1 MYLDFLNFYE
11 LKRSAFNVT
20 SNPDFFF
27 ESRSHQEAI
36 ASLLFGVHERK
47 GIILITG
54 EVGTGKTTLCKALF
68 NKLPPEVKIS
78 LILNP
83 YFSEVQLLKAIAQD
97 FGLTV
102 NSNDRLDIVNAI
114 NSFLMKLNFKN
125 GNAVLVIDE
134 AQNLTMRQLEQI
146 RLLSNLETKE
156 EKLLQII
163 LVGQPELKEK
173 ISQHALRQVYQRI
186 VVKHQLAPLLEYE
199 VKEYIDFRL
208 HKAGYGNVVIP
219 LESYKMIYE
228 YSKGI
233 PRLINILC
241 ERALILGFIRQKKVL
256 TEEIFLTCI
265 EEIR

>member
-36 ASLLFGVHERK
+36 SSLLFGIHERK
-47 GIILITG
+47 GIIMITG

-68 NKLPPEVKIS
+68 NKLPTEVKIS

-83 YFSEVQLLKAIAQD
+83 YFSEVQLLKAIAED
-97 FGLTV
+97 FGLVV
-102 NSNDRLDIVNAI
+102 NTDRLDIVKAI
-114 NSFLMKLNFKN
+114 NAFLMGLNLNN

-134 AQNLTMRQLEQI
+134 AQDLSDRQLEQI

-156 EKLLQII
+156 EKLLQIV
-163 LVGQPELKEK
+163 LVGQPELQEK
-173 ISQHALRQVYQRI
+173 ISQHELRQIYQRI
-186 VVKHQLAPLLEYE
+186 VVKHRLTALLEYE
-199 VKEYIDFRL
+199 VKDYIDFRL
-208 HKAGYGNVVIP
+208 HKAGYGKVIIP
-219 LESYKMIYE
+219 PEAYKMIYE
-228 YSKGI
+228 FSKGI

-241 ERALILGFIRQKKVL
+241 ERALILGFIRQEKVL
-256 TEEIFLTCI
+256 TEEIFSTCI
-265 EEIR
+265 EEVR